1 MGTLKNSRRLV
12 TLGGL
17 AIAGLL
23 FATLPEASAQ
33 TAVYSGT
40 SAIKSSPIAY
50 NGWVYFGDSA
60 GVMRGVPLGAGTAWS
75 FNCKTDTNGGNRSTI
90 LGRPA
95 LFLVAGTL
103 YLVFPDSLGALY
115 CLNATTGAK
124 VWSISKPTGGLKG
137 CTSMPSVIAGADLAS
152 TKIYYSGSKRNQGY
166 VFRVDG
172 NGLNPITSAPLGTG
186 VSSAAVAPGNG
197 VFVGVTG
204 GGAAAYK
211 LSEDLQTILLQFG
224 TGKNSLEPPYIYMNY
239 GAIQPAV
246 LVAASDG
253 TISAS
258 EISNATVVYQN
269 VTVAAGV
276 ALTFPVVY
284 NNVIYLGAANGNI
297 YSASAVDGSG
307 AAVFYN
313 GAAGSAITGLAMDL
327 AGPALHFGNAAGN
340 FYKVPITGTPSVYTT
355 PGANSAYATTPSI
368 TGTVVLAGNDNGNLY
383 SFPR

>member
-1 MGTLKNSRRLV
+1 
-12 TLGGL
+12 
-17 AIAGLL
+17 
-23 FATLPEASAQ
+23 
-33 TAVYSGT
+33 
-40 SAIKSSPIAY
+40 
-50 NGWVYFGDSA
+50 
-60 GVMRGVPLGAGTAWS
+60 
-75 FNCKTDTNGGNRSTI
+75 
-90 LGRPA
+90 
-95 LFLVAGTL
+95 
-103 YLVFPDSLGALY
+103 
-115 CLNATTGAK
+115 
-124 VWSISKPTGGLKG
+124 LKG
-137 CTSMPSVIAGADLAS
+137 CKSMPSVIAGADLAS
-152 TKIYYSGSKRNQGY
+152 TKIYYSGSKSNQGY

-172 NGLNPITSAPLGTG
+172 NGLNPISSAPLGTG
-186 VSSAAVAPGNG
+186 VSSAAVASGNG